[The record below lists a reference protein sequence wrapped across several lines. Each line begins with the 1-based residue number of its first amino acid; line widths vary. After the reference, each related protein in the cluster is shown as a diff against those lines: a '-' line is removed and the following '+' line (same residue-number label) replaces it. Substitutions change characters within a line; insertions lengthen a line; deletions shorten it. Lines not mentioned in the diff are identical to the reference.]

1 MSKKFFILPLITTLL
16 LSSCWQVVTP
26 ETKTETPKK
35 PVTTEV
41 VKSDYFTE
49 RVKLIGKITPLKET
63 IVSAQVSGVIKT
75 LDATVGKNVKK
86 GDILATL
93 DFSTTTVNANLN
105 NTETAYSNTLV
116 TYGLTKESI
125 EKDLENA
132 RIALESARTSK
143 ENTYV
148 STEKQLQ
155 LAQIQL
161 DNARIQKGN
170 TEKTTMLSIDLATK
184 SRDQA
189 KIALENFEKTSKDT
203 LVSTNGDASGLYSST

>member
-16 LSSCWQVVTP
+16 LSSCGQVVTP

-170 TEKTTMLSIDLATK
+170 T
-184 SRDQA
+184 
-189 KIALENFEKTSKDT
+189 
-203 LVSTNGDASGLYSST
+203 